1 MADIE
6 TIRGGGHRLR
16 QVREARQMTQMDVE
30 RATAAR
36 YGAESR
42 VFAQQV
48 SRIEKGQFDKPP
60 ILDLLRIGE
69 ALGLQ
74 PDDIAE
80 MFGLW
85 PRQGDAEPLDS
96 RVQDLTNL
104 SQQAPF
110 DIREEL
116 LSQVEVVVAL
126 TRAKLRQR
134 LQQRED
140 AGEIPGPHEKRKP
153 TRSSN
158 GPAPRSGP
166 TANRGGGAH
175 QPDKPDEGEEDDG

>member
-36 YGAESR
+36 YGTEAR

-60 ILDLLRIGE
+60 ILDLLRVGE
-69 ALGLQ
+69 VLGLK

-85 PRQGDAEPLDS
+85 PRQGEAPDLDS
-96 RVQDLTNL
+96 RVQELVNL
-104 SQQAPF
+104 SQQAPL
-110 DIREEL
+110 DIREEM
-116 LSQVEVVVAL
+116 LSQIEVVVAL

-134 LQQRED
+134 LLERE
-140 AGEIPGPHEKRKP
+140 GSEGIPGPHESRRP
-153 TRSSN
+153 SRTSN
-158 GPAPRSGP
+158 GPTHIS
-166 TANRGGGAH
+166 GGARA
-175 QPDKPDEGEEDDG
+175 PEDDDDADDG

>member
-1 MADIE
+1 
-6 TIRGGGHRLR
+6 
-16 QVREARQMTQMDVE
+16 MTQMDVE
-30 RATAAR
+30 RTTAAR

-60 ILDLLRIGE
+60 MLDLLRIGE
-69 ALGLQ
+69 ALGLK

-85 PRQGDAEPLDS
+85 PRQGEVEPLDT
-96 RVQDLTNL
+96 RVQDLMNL
-104 SQQAPF
+104 SQQVPF

-134 LQQRED
+134 LQERED
-140 AGEIPGPHEKRKP
+140 AGELPGPHEKRRP
-153 TRSSN
+153 TRTSN
-158 GPAPRSGP
+158 GPRTGPDAGRGSGS
-166 TANRGGGAH
+166 GGGSGKTSE
-175 QPDKPDEGEEDDG
+175 PVEDDEEEEREDG